1 MAKKN
6 DKQKNSF
13 YVRIYDDELLQSIYE
28 LDNTKQYSSMN
39 DLMTQALAIG
49 VNEIYKTFGKKFDF
63 DTLEQAKSFI
73 DERIAKVEYVEINQE
88 FEAYFYQIFQYNED
102 TEEYDI
108 DCDVDFCEYWEQEYK
123 PCYSSEQ
130 VKDELYYYI
139 DNIDTKQLVELN
151 NFIFAHQTEHTS
163 HNCVDELLIYDEDKE
178 DDFYF
183 CIDYFVDFIFWNDE
197 LPYDNNIKQILS
209 YRNV

>member
-1 MAKKN
+1 MKNYKVLENYEMHIFSEKKQLN
-6 DKQKNSF
+6 WNNNGRTD
-13 YVRIYDDELLQSIYE
+13 ITLCG
-28 LDNTKQYSSMN
+28 NTVYHWFKSGDSWN
-39 DLMTQALAIG
+39 NA
-49 VNEIYKTFGKKFDF
+49 EFDF

-139 DNIDTKQLVELN
+139 DNMDTKQLVELN